1 MFKLL
6 LTKKD
11 IFIPKDNLLIK
22 AETYRRSEDNMVDR
36 LENVLRK
43 DHNVCTINLQKGSN
57 QFKKTK
63 WVTKYLIYL
72 PAKLS
77 LVFSSHSDSYD
88 F

>member
-1 MFKLL
+1 
-6 LTKKD
+6 
-11 IFIPKDNLLIK
+11 
-22 AETYRRSEDNMVDR
+22 MVDR
-36 LENVLRK
+36 LENVLRE

-88 F
+88 FRFFLLNVLNLMFSFSFSPFSFE